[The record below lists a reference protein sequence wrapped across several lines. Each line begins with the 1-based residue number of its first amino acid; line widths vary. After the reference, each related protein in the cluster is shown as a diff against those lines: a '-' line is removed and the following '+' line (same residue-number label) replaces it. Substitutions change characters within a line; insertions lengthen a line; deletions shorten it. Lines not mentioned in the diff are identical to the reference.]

1 MEFTTV
7 NSCRKVESFKGY
19 KKLRDEIL
27 EWAKNRYLNTVK
39 IIYHPDN
46 ESFIKAFEIEWNK
59 DPECKDFSLEIFSHE
74 LAQKDAPILTGKNS
88 KTIAEGTYG
97 IYLPRV
103 SSGTITR

>member
-1 MEFTTV
+1 M
-7 NSCRKVESFKGY
+7 NNGCRKVEPFKGY
-19 KKLRDEIL
+19 KKFRDEIL

-59 DPECKDFSLEIFSHE
+59 DPECKNFSLEIFPHG

-88 KTIAEGTYG
+88 KTIADVTYG
-97 IYLPRV
+97 TFLPRIK
-103 SSGTITR
+103 SGTIARQKV